1 MSRVL
6 SAAGI
11 AFIQGFEELRLVGY
25 ADEGGV
31 PTAGYGHTGQ
41 GVNVGETYT
50 LGDAQCWFESD
61 VEHTEQVVDGTA
73 PLACTQNQF
82 DALVSF
88 AFNVGV
94 GAYLHSTL
102 LSRLKDGDMAAAAA
116 QFLVWDHVDGEASD
130 GLLRRRQAERALFL
144 S

>member
-1 MSRVL
+1 MSRTL
-6 SAAGI
+6 AAPGEALI
-11 AFIQGFEELRLVGY
+11 KSFEKLELVGY

-31 PTAGYGHTGQ
+31 PTAGWGHTGQ
-41 GVNVGETYT
+41 GVIVGQSYT
-50 LGDAQCWFESD
+50 LQDAQGWFAAD
-61 VEHTEQVVDGTA
+61 TQHTQQVVDGTA

-102 LSRLKDGDMAAAAA
+102 LSQLKDGDMAAAAD
-116 QFLVWDHVDGEASD
+116 QLLVWDHVDGEVSP

-144 S
+144 A

>member
-1 MSRVL
+1 MSRTL
-6 SAAGI
+6 AAPGEALI
-11 AFIQGFEELRLVGY
+11 KSFEELKLTGY

-31 PTAGYGHTGQ
+31 PTAGWGHTGQ
-41 GVNVGETYT
+41 GVNVGEAYT
-50 LGDAQCWFESD
+50 LGDAQSWFEAD
-61 VEHTEQVVDGTA
+61 IEHAEQVVDGTA
-73 PLACTQNQF
+73 PLSCTQNQF

-102 LSRLKDGDMAAAAA
+102 LSELKDGDMAAAAD
-116 QFLVWDHVDGEASD
+116 QFLLWDHVGGLVSD

-144 S
+144 A

>member
-1 MSRVL
+1 MSNL
-6 SAAGI
+6 KS
-11 AFIQGFEELRLVGY
+11 FEKLELVGY

-31 PTAGYGHTGQ
+31 PTAGWGHTGQ
-41 GVNVGETYT
+41 GVNVGEAYT
-50 LGDAQCWFESD
+50 LGDAQCWFEGD
-61 VEHTEQVVDGTA
+61 TEHAEQVVDGTA

-102 LSRLKDGDMAAAAA
+102 LSRLKGGDLAGAAA
-116 QFLVWDHVDGEASD
+116 QFLVWDHVDGEASA
-130 GLLRRRQAERALFL
+130 GLLRRRQAEQALFL
-144 S
+144 Q